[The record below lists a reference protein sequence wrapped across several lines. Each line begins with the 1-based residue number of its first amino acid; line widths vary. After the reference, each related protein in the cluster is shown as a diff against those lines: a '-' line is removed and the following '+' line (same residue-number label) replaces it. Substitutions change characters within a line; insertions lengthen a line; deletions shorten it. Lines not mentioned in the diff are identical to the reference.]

1 MSWKW
6 NQWFI
11 CIVSVLQEAL
21 QTSERKRVA
30 EQTKFTPLWKLRQGP
45 PKDWHLPLNH
55 GKPED
60 SWTAI
65 INLLWPKQSEM
76 KTLIFL
82 SLMDLVK
89 LFRATCWRDCSS
101 FISIP
106 IFFFYSV
113 SCYMKTHGSSI
124 QWSIMRMTACFQP
137 LNYNICSLQ
146 RKCCFLPTEAQW
158 QMPCLA

>member
-82 SLMDLVK
+82 SLIDLVK

-106 IFFFYSV
+106 IFFFLFSELLHENTWQQHPVVNNEDDSV
-113 SCYMKTHGSSI
+113 FST
-124 QWSIMRMTACFQP
+124 T
-137 LNYNICSLQ
+137 
-146 RKCCFLPTEAQW
+146 
-158 QMPCLA
+158 